1 MTADWSDIEADVD
14 SHVMDLER
22 TVRSLN
28 QRLAR
33 ASSRTA
39 DISEAVYRAFQ
50 DALAARNPLPPIII
64 PKRDQRTRKAEV
76 ALWHL
81 TDWQTGKVTSTYS
94 TAAAVERV
102 HQFCERAAELTEI
115 QRSHHPVRKCV
126 IALGGDMLENT
137 NTFPGQVYEIDS
149 PRFAPITHQLTTVV
163 DLIEWVVRF
172 ALTIYSE
179 VELIGEPGNHGRVG
193 KPGEHNRY
201 DNWDYLAYL
210 FAAQRLN
217 GEKRFSFRS
226 DTHWFQ
232 RIEIGNYRA
241 MLIHG
246 DEVKGF
252 GGNLPMYALVR
263 KGNAWKSGAAGWVFE
278 DIYVGHFHNENESSL
293 AAGGKVYMTGST
305 ESDNPYAAEFVAASA
320 KPSQRLHF
328 IDPDKGR
335 VTSRH
340 QIYL

>member
-1 MTADWSDIEADVD
+1 VTITEEIGDAERIAE
-14 SHVMDLER
+14 LER
-22 TVRSLN
+22 ANRSLN

-33 ASSRTA
+33 ASSRTEEIA
-39 DISEAVYRAFQ
+39 SAVHRAFA
-50 DALAARNPLPPIII
+50 DALTTRPALPAVKKPD
-64 PKRDQRTRKAEV
+64 RDRRTRRAEV

-81 TDWQTGKVTSTYS
+81 TDWQLGKVTSTYS
-94 TAAAVERV
+94 TEKAIERV
-102 HQFCERAAELTEI
+102 GLYCDKAVELTEI
-115 QRSHHPVRKCV
+115 QRSHHPVRGCV
-126 IALGGDMLENT
+126 IALGGDMIENT

-149 PRFAPITHQLTTVV
+149 PRFAPITNQLTTVV
-163 DLIEWVVRF
+163 DLIEHVARRALGVYDWVQV
-172 ALTIYSE
+172 
-179 VELIGEPGNHGRVG
+179 IGEPGNHGRVG

-210 FAAQRLN
+210 FASQRLA
-217 GEKRFSFRS
+217 GEKRFTFASE
-226 DTHWFQ
+226 THWFQ
-232 RIEIGNYRA
+232 RIEIGAYRA

-263 KGNAWKSGAAGWVFE
+263 KGNAWKSGAAGWAFE
-278 DIYVGHFHNENESSL
+278 DIYVGHYHNENESSL

-328 IDPDKGR
+328 IDPERGR